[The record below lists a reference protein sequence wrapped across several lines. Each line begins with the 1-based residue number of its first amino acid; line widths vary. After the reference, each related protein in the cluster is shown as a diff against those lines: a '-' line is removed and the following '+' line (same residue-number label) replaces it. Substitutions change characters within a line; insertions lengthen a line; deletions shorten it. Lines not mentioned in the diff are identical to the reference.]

1 MHKYLYIIY
10 FIFFSLSLSAQNFV
24 PLDFLRKLPK
34 YIIEDNLPIRLY
46 SYPYSTKI
54 DDVECNTNNRDSIHY
69 EYHLGDAIQPVNRFD
84 VRRLIVSQHP
94 LKGSTINFSEF
105 PNLQHVIFISYG
117 CELTMK
123 EIQDLKNI
131 EILELGS
138 DFHNYST
145 FIHSKY
151 VRNILFIHNSIEHFT
166 NLKELHLSVY
176 GASQILSTKKV
187 FSLAKLEVLT
197 SEYYDEFFS
206 LHYVLNSSKIKK
218 GYLFLHPTRDNKYYY
233 DENSFCANKLTPSFF
248 AISPFSNC
256 KNACKQIDDNWWQ
269 PYCSWSYSHY
279 KYWDNKLYDDCE
291 TNGINRSWD
300 ETDTISRSKGKDK
313 FPYNG
318 EFILRDFDDSTHILG
333 RGKMVNGQPDGNW
346 FFENK
351 DQTEIET
358 RNYKNGV
365 EDGVWIYKKMDENI
379 RLRDY
384 QITELKR
391 KGYEFHPENNKPFY
405 DAMKVIYKDGNIV
418 SFEKQY
424 GFQIKKE
431 DQPKYTIIEE
441 EIEKFEPYR
450 KKPLYIIED
459 TLPIRLYCHQLAER
473 IQGAPNEHYYDSQYY
488 YNRFDVDNN
497 DVSRLILIQS
507 PISKIQVDF
516 SLYPNLKELVFVSIN
531 RSLSQN
537 DFNYLS
543 KLEILELKDHHE
555 IYNTKK
561 TYSRDVNIYYDINTP
576 LKNFYKRHEKK
587 YINTMIQNYIS
598 IHNNIEKFSQL
609 KKLIVDIEFGNLLF
623 TKSVFDLPSLNVI
636 NNIQSLD
643 YFLSPYFALKGKQFS
658 LESSINIDDRNNS
671 FISNSY
677 LIEENNDDRNNSFV
691 TKSYILGGCNE
702 SSLIPTQ
709 TTSLDVLSPSYNC
722 KNNMNENWGNYFF
735 NENSDEFLTH
745 FSLWNNK
752 VFEDC
757 NDIGLMSQTNW
768 KNYDSVYLSKGKD
781 KFPLNGKFTF
791 KNICEGNFKDGL
803 PDGKWIFTGE
813 SETIEE
819 RYYTNGVEDSV
830 WRIITIDHTK
840 KYTEEEHNEPQYK
853 NIEWFKELD
862 PKTNQIFYKQYVPVF
877 YVRYKNGDIVDIDF
891 MRTK

>member
-1 MHKYLYIIY
+1 MNRFNKHFEEIIKYDI
-10 FIFFSLSLSAQNFV
+10 
-24 PLDFLRKLPK
+24 
-34 YIIEDNLPIRLY
+34 
-46 SYPYSTKI
+46 SYKDCSTKGI
-54 DDVECNTNNRDSIHY
+54 KQNEICDITDSTC
-69 EYHLGDAIQPVNRFD
+69 LFRG
-84 VRRLIVSQHP
+84 
-94 LKGSTINFSEF
+94 
-105 PNLQHVIFISYG
+105 
-117 CELTMK
+117 
-123 EIQDLKNI
+123 KN
-131 EILELGS
+131 
-138 DFHNYST
+138 
-145 FIHSKY
+145 
-151 VRNILFIHNSIEHFT
+151 
-166 NLKELHLSVY
+166 
-176 GASQILSTKKV
+176 
-187 FSLAKLEVLT
+187 
-197 SEYYDEFFS
+197 
-206 LHYVLNSSKIKK
+206 
-218 GYLFLHPTRDNKYYY
+218 
-233 DENSFCANKLTPSFF
+233 
-248 AISPFSNC
+248 
-256 KNACKQIDDNWWQ
+256 
-269 PYCSWSYSHY
+269 
-279 KYWDNKLYDDCE
+279 
-291 TNGINRSWD
+291 
-300 ETDTISRSKGKDK
+300 K
-313 FPYNG
+313 FPFNG
-318 EFILRDFDDSTHILG
+318 EFILKDFDDSTHVLG

-351 DQTEIET
+351 DQSEKEIRT
-358 RNYKNGV
+358 YKNGL
-365 EDGVWIYKKMDENI
+365 EDGIWIYKKMDENI
-379 RLRDY
+379 RLRNS
-384 QITELKR
+384 QITDLKR
-391 KGYEFHPENNKPFY
+391 KGYEFHPEYNQPFY
-405 DAMKVIYKDGNIV
+405 VAAKVVYKVGNIV
-418 SFEKQY
+418 SFENQY

-431 DQPKYTIIEE
+431 DLPKFYIDEK

-450 KKPLYIIED
+450 KKPFYIIED
-459 TLPIRLYCHQLAER
+459 TLPIRLYCHQFAER

-488 YNRFDVDNN
+488 YNRFDVDKN

-507 PISKIQVDF
+507 PISKVQVDF

-531 RSLSQN
+531 RSLTQ
-537 DFNYLS
+537 DDLNYLS

-555 IYNTKK
+555 IYYTKRD
-561 TYSRDVNIYYDINTP
+561 SRDVNIYYDINTP

-658 LESSINIDDRNNS
+658 VESSINNDYRNNS
-671 FISNSY
+671 FLSNSY

-691 TKSYILGGCNE
+691 TNSYILGGCNE
-702 SSLIPTQ
+702 SNLIPTQ
-709 TTSLDVLSPSYNC
+709 TTSCHVFSPLFNC
-722 KNNMNENWGNYFF
+722 NKNEDEYLGDYFF
-735 NENSDEFLTH
+735 NENTSEFLTH

-791 KNICEGNFKDGL
+791 KNMCEGNFKDSL
-803 PDGKWIFTGE
+803 PDGKWIFTGGR
-813 SETIEE
+813 ETLEE